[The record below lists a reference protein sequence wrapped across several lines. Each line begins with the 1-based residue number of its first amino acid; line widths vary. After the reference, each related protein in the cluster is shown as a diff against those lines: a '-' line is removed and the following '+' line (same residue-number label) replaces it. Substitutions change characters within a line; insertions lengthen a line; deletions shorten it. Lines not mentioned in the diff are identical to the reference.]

1 MKALIFSFTSLLL
14 AGTLSAQTHWTDEN
28 CYDTSWYDASASTY
42 TIGNAAQLAGVA
54 CLVNEGTT
62 FDGKTILLSADID
75 LNGMLWTPIGNGEET
90 GQTNAEGLPQQAAFQ
105 GTLDGQGH
113 TVSNMHIEASAKAGQ
128 EYTKSVYLG
137 LVGLMSEDGKVANLN
152 IGGDSHIKFE
162 QIPFAEGEEPDG
174 YVSSS
179 LLYVYAGGVCGAGN
193 AYNCTNNS
201 TLSIQGIEYADAT
214 VGGIVGDGEAQ
225 DCQNQGAVRAT
236 DLYEPDAGG
245 IVGTGAASGCVNY
258 GSVSLTARGN
268 QGGIVGYGSAYGCT
282 NHGTLSAYADD
293 GYSIYMGGIIGK
305 GTSVI
310 NCSNEGLLET
320 DLHSSIYA
328 SNMVNAG
335 GLAGIAETVANSYN
349 KGDIAITGGNGNAI
363 VGGIAASV
371 LPTYIRNCYQ
381 SASISIVST
390 GSFEIFGQYLIAAT
404 NDESRIS
411 NCYYN
416 ADNWTETVETWQE
429 GISAMTTEEMC
440 QPEFASLLSQQA
452 GDINAELNLPVE
464 AVTWQHN
471 EGNTPTLTQDGM
483 HVVWLCV
490 ADGWMPPMNTPT
502 LLNNENQYGK
512 LTANV
517 KYATTGTPIEL
528 EAIPAEGY
536 KLDKLTVYGSEG
548 MNGTDYILFE
558 QTDTTPFDMPDER
571 RIYILAEFVDEG
583 TGIGDNAAVSP
594 VEVRTEQGSIAVHA
608 PGARSTDLVSASG
621 RTVTAHGDDCIFQV
635 PQPGLYVVK
644 VLLEDGT
651 TVVRK
656 VLAR

>member
-1 MKALIFSFTSLLL
+1 MPAT
-14 AGTLSAQTHWTDEN
+14 W
-28 CYDTSWYDASASTY
+28 ST
-42 TIGNAAQLAGVA
+42 
-54 CLVNEGTT
+54 
-62 FDGKTILLSADID
+62 
-75 LNGMLWTPIGNGEET
+75 
-90 GQTNAEGLPQQAAFQ
+90 QAAWQ
-105 GTLDGQGH
+105 
-113 TVSNMHIEASAKAGQ
+113 
-128 EYTKSVYLG
+128 
-137 LVGLMSEDGKVANLN
+137 
-152 IGGDSHIKFE
+152 
-162 QIPFAEGEEPDG
+162 
-174 YVSSS
+174 
-179 LLYVYAGGVCGAGN
+179 
-193 AYNCTNNS
+193 
-201 TLSIQGIEYADAT
+201 
-214 VGGIVGDGEAQ
+214 
-225 DCQNQGAVRAT
+225 
-236 DLYEPDAGG
+236 
-245 IVGTGAASGCVNY
+245 
-258 GSVSLTARGN
+258 
-268 QGGIVGYGSAYGCT
+268 
-282 NHGTLSAYADD
+282 
-293 GYSIYMGGIIGK
+293 
-305 GTSVI
+305 
-310 NCSNEGLLET
+310 
-320 DLHSSIYA
+320 
-328 SNMVNAG
+328 
-335 GLAGIAETVANSYN
+335 AETVANSYN

-371 LPTYIRNCYQ
+371 LPTDIRNCYQ

-390 GSFEIFGQYLIAAT
+390 GSFEIFGQYPIVVT

-416 ADNWTETVETWQE
+416 ADNWTETVETRQE

-452 GDINAELNLPVE
+452 GDVNAELNLPVE

-490 ADGWMPPMNTPT
+490 ADGWVPPMNTPT

-517 KYATTGTPIEL
+517 KYATTGTPIKL